1 MTFRV
6 LTSLLIAPT
15 VALAV
20 VGASTA
26 SGGTSIERAPLVAS
40 GAKLSGDTTS
50 DPTTPGD
57 NGIGFDSGCW
67 HDLEFW
73 RLELGAGDAA
83 TFSGGGID
91 PGDNF
96 ELGVFPPGTIDAT
109 LARAN
114 SVKNGFPKQRAV
126 VYDAVV
132 PGTYILVAGPNC
144 YNGVDGPFAITA
156 TVTRGA
162 APVKTAV
169 TLPAQLPASGS
180 FAVTVT
186 GPAGVAIS
194 DPRLVLRLYGTWGG
208 TSHLLGSASPS
219 AGTARFTV
227 RLPAALKGT
236 RIGLQ
241 VMGGGSGYASVK
253 SPTVRRP
260 VI

>member
-1 MTFRV
+1 MD
-6 LTSLLIAPT
+6 
-15 VALAV
+15 
-20 VGASTA
+20 GAAAA
-26 SGGTSIERAPLVAS
+26 SGGTSIAKAPLLAS
-40 GAKLSGDTTS
+40 AAKLSGDTTS
-50 DPTTPGD
+50 DSTTPGD

-114 SVKNGFPKQRAV
+114 SVKNGFPKQRPV

-132 PGTYILVAGPNC
+132 PGTYVLVAGPNC
-144 YNGVDGPFAITA
+144 YNGVDGPFGI
-156 TVTRGA
+156 TVTVVHGA
-162 APVKTAV
+162 APVKTDV
-169 TLPAQLPASGS
+169 TLPAQVAASGS
-180 FAVTVT
+180 VAVTVK
-186 GPAGVAIS
+186 GPAGVAIT
-194 DPRLVLRLYGTWGG
+194 DPKLVLKLYGTWAGA
-208 TSHLLGSASPS
+208 SHLLGSASPS

-227 RLPAALKGT
+227 SLPGVLKGT

-241 VMGGGSGYASVK
+241 VTGGGNGYASVK
-253 SPTVRRP
+253 SASVQRR
-260 VI
+260 VT